1 MSTLTD
7 LSLDA
12 PAPAQQAPALPVID
26 LQALGDPATR
36 AQALR
41 HLARTARDT
50 GFFYLEG
57 HGIEAVQW
65 QAIQRR
71 AREFFALPLAAKQ
84 ELAIAN
90 TRHFRGYTAV
100 GMEITRQRPDQR
112 EQIDLG
118 EESPEIPAGPGVP
131 DWKGLQGPNQW
142 PQALPGFRADVLAWQ
157 ARAHGVALELLRHFV
172 AALQQPQGALDELV
186 SGLPAHRSKI
196 IHYPGSDAGA
206 AGQGV
211 GAHKDGGLL
220 TLLLQDDVGGLQ
232 VETPSGWVDVPPRDG
247 AFVVNIGEMLELAT
261 NGYLRAN
268 VHRVLVPRA
277 GVERYSIAYFL
288 APRLD
293 LGQVPLLTLPP
304 ELAVLATGPESDPD
318 NPLFSHVGE
327 NALKGRVRSHLDVAE
342 RFYPE
347 HFARLQAQARAAGRE
362 LRSGAYEGSTP

>member
-1 MSTLTD
+1 MSTLTAST
-7 LSLDA
+7 LEA
-12 PAPAQQAPALPVID
+12 PAATAATPALPVID
-26 LQALGDPATR
+26 LQALRDPATQ

-41 HLARTARDT
+41 PLARTARDT

-57 HGIEAVQW
+57 HGIGRDAW
-65 QAIQRR
+65 QGIQRR
-71 AREFFALPLAAKQ
+71 AREFFALPLADKQ
-84 ELAIAN
+84 ALAIAN

-142 PQALPGFRADVLAWQ
+142 PQALPGFREEVLAWQ
-157 ARAHGVALELLRHFV
+157 AAAHGVALELLRHFV
-172 AALQQPQGALDELV
+172 AALQLPEGALDALV
-186 SGLPAHRSKI
+186 SGLPAHRIKI
-196 IHYPGSDAGA
+196 IHYPGSELGA

-220 TLLLQDDVGGLQ
+220 TLLLQDEVGGLQ
-232 VETPSGWVDVPPRDG
+232 VETPAGWVDVPPRDG
-247 AFVVNIGEMLELAT
+247 AFVINIGEMLELAT

-277 GVERYSIAYFL
+277 GVQRYSIAYFL

-304 ELAVLATGPESDPD
+304 ELAVLATGPQSDPD

-327 NALKGRVRSHLDVAE
+327 NALKGRVRSHLDVAQ

-362 LRSGAYEGSTP
+362 LHPGAY